1 MTLAVFAADYPVSI
15 SLTAKNICWSFS
27 VLSQFS
33 KFWIVKLSISL
44 LNGEKSFKNLFLP
57 LKRQFERFSGAFS
70 CRISAFLSLKKGSN
84 DFWDPNRF
92 LIGFCPFCWIF
103 WDFVRIKKLLF
114 CFFEPCL
121 SCWEHWRQR
130 LRFQYAALSDF
141 FRNFS
146 IFFDFGWRF
155 FLFSSSV
162 LIHINTRI
170 HIIWWDFWAPCERVM
185 INGPITAEKGAHFAR
200 GYLAFSRL

>member
-27 VLSQFS
+27 VLSQLS

-44 LNGEKSFKNLFLP
+44 FNGEKSFKNLFLP

-84 DFWDPNRF
+84 DFWAQIDFNRF
-92 LIGFCPFCWIF
+92 LP
-103 WDFVRIKKLLF
+103 VLLDILRFRTDQKVTF